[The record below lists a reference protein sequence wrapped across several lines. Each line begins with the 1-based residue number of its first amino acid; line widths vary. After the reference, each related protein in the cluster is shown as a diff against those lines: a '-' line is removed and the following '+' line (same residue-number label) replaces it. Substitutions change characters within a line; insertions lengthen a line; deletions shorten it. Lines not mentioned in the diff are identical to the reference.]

1 MEQKTFEELGLGIYK
16 ERARAF
22 IKVQE
27 GCNQFCSYCIIPYA
41 RGPIRSRSE
50 ENVIQE
56 VKKLVDS
63 GYREIVLT
71 GIHIGSYGMDTK
83 TTSLIELIKKVH
95 EVDGIERI
103 RLGSIEPN
111 LISEDFIKTVKNL
124 KKCVL
129 TTIFLFKVAV
139 TKH

>member
-1 MEQKTFEELGLGIYK
+1 MKQKTFEELGFGIYK

-50 ENVIQE
+50 ENVIKE
-56 VKKLVDS
+56 VKTCRLRLQGNSADGNTYWILWEGHK
-63 GYREIVLT
+63 Y
-71 GIHIGSYGMDTK
+71 HI
-83 TTSLIELIKKVH
+83 INWANKKVH
-95 EVDGIERI
+95 EIDGIERI

-111 LISEDFIKTVKNL
+111 YISNEFVKTIKHL

-129 TTIFLFKVAV
+129 TTIFPCKAV
-139 TKH
+139 VMKH

>member
-1 MEQKTFEELGLGIYK
+1 MEQKTFEELGLGMYK

-27 GCNQFCSYCIIPYA
+27 GCNQFCSYWHYSLC
-41 RGPIRSRSE
+41 RVLIRSRSE

-71 GIHIGSYGMDTK
+71 GIHIGS
-83 TTSLIELIKKVH
+83 
-95 EVDGIERI
+95 
-103 RLGSIEPN
+103 N
-111 LISEDFIKTVKNL
+111 
-124 KKCVL
+124 
-129 TTIFLFKVAV
+129 
-139 TKH
+139 